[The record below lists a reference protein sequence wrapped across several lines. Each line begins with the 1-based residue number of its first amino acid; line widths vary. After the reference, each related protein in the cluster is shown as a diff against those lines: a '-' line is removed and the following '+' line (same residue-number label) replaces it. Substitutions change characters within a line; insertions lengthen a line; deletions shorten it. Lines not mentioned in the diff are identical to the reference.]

1 MSPSDV
7 GQQRSLMRAMAQGD
21 QKAFSDLYDQLSD
34 ATYAICRHHLG
45 TGSVVDGAMHSVWLY
60 IWQNAQ
66 SLYQHAGSPSSTIIA
81 TADRQARA
89 HRSGARFG
97 DTGS

>member
-1 MSPSDV
+1 MSPAEV
-7 GQQRSLMRAMAQGD
+7 GQQRSLMRAMARGD
-21 QKAFSDLYDQLSD
+21 QQAFSDLYDQLCD

-66 SLYQHAGSPSSTIIA
+66 SLCQRAGSPRSTIIE

-89 HRSGARFG
+89 HR
-97 DTGS
+97 TGSLRSDINS